1 MTFTKWKGTK
11 GEYEIGSPMD
21 GGAPGGWFTGF
32 IVDSST
38 IAPMWAR
45 RAVHGRMEEKL
56 MPDFDFDTRTPQEA
70 SEPNRPRMRLI
81 ANRLNRLLSA
91 AKLRVWSMASTL
103 RRSLMTNKLRNLL
116 IGGVLIFVVAPAS
129 VGLLLYSL
137 GRTNYPQQAEY
148 LNGKIVFEYTSES
161 GTRIWTMNADG
172 SNMTPVKESVD
183 GENVALSPDGEK
195 IAFTEI
201 NEKVDTSASASAS
214 ASASGPPTI
223 SVPHV
228 FVKNAGGSDK
238 NRLLN
243 SPAAEPAWS
252 PAGQQ
257 IAVSSDE
264 KWSTEGLES
273 GKCDIY
279 VVDLD
284 GSDPPKRLT
293 GESGCETD
301 PAWSPD
307 GAEIAF
313 SCPRQRT
320 YDICVVNAD
329 GSGTRRRLTD
339 DPGADAEPSWSPS
352 GSEIAFTHYSHDGDT
367 DIRKT
372 NVDGSGNALLTFSP
386 LSEAEPTWSPD
397 GEQISFVRYSLA
409 VEGYAES
416 PMAIYKMDS
425 DGTDPVLIKNFEKPV
440 AHNPAWWGT
449 PQQDVGVEQATEEVH
464 TEQAMKDWQALPEAE
479 LQTYMDQ
486 INRLVQEENLRESEE
501 DSSVRRLAKKE
512 TLDLLRRLDK
522 SRKEELVR
530 FLAEA
535 DVVQILDLSEVDLN
549 DTNLSGVDLS
559 GAHMHFTALH
569 GANLNGANLSDADL
583 SEANLTNTDLS
594 NANLSG
600 ANLYGAGL
608 DDAVLS
614 SANLSHANLKYS
626 EVNDATL
633 TNADLRGTDL
643 SDVYLYSSDLSG
655 ANLSGANLSGALL
668 PHANLSGAT
677 GVTEQSLER
686 QILPEASYGL
696 DGTTM
701 PDGSIHPCVRPCT

>member
-91 AKLRVWSMASTL
+91 ATLRVWSMASTF

-116 IGGVLIFVVAPAS
+116 IGGVLIFVVAPGS

-264 KWSTEGLES
+264 QWSTEGLES

-279 VVDLD
+279 VVDVD

-339 DPGADAEPSWSPS
+339 DPGTDIQPSWSPS
-352 GSEIAFTHYSHDGDT
+352 SSEIAFTHQSKDGDT

-397 GEQISFVRYSLA
+397 GEQISFVRHVPGTVPGYT
-409 VEGYAES
+409 EG
-416 PMAIYKMDS
+416 PMAIYRMDY
-425 DGTDPVLIKNFEKPV
+425 DGTDPVLIKDFEKAV
-440 AHNPAWWGT
+440 AHYPEWRGT
-449 PQQDVGVEQATEEVH
+449 PQQDVGVEWATGDEH
-464 TEQAMKDWQALPEAE
+464 TEQAIKDWQALPKAE

-486 INRLVQEENLRESEE
+486 INHLLGQKKLRESSL
-501 DSSVRRLAKKE
+501 DSPARQLAEKW
-512 TLDLLRRLDK
+512 TPGLLWRLDK
-522 SRKEELVR
+522 SRKGDLVR
-530 FLAEA
+530 FLAEE
-535 DVVQILDLSEVDLN
+535 DMVQILFQNPADLSGV
-549 DTNLSGVDLS
+549 NLSGVDLS
-559 GAHMHFTALH
+559 GA
-569 GANLNGANLSDADL
+569 NLSQPDL
-583 SEANLTNTDLS
+583 SDV
-594 NANLSG
+594 NLSG
-600 ANLYGAGL
+600 ANLSGAHL
-608 DDAVLS
+608 N
-614 SANLSHANLKYS
+614 SA
-626 EVNDATL
+626 
-633 TNADLRGTDL
+633 G
-643 SDVYLYSSDLSG
+643 LSG
-655 ANLSGANLSGALL
+655 ANLSGANLSDAHGGTTNLTYTNL
-668 PHANLSGAT
+668 SHANLSGANLYDVDLNHAVLSSANLSNANLKY
-677 GVTEQSLER
+677 GEVY
-686 QILPEASYGL
+686 EANLSKA
-696 DGTTM
+696 
-701 PDGSIHPCVRPCT
+701 

>member
-103 RRSLMTNKLRNLL
+103 RRSLMTNKLRNLW

-214 ASASGPPTI
+214 ASGPPTI

-228 FVKNAGGSDK
+228 FVRNVDGSK
-238 NRLLN
+238 KVRLLDA
-243 SPAAEPAWS
+243 PAHEPAWS
-252 PAGQQ
+252 PTGQQ

-264 KWSTEGLES
+264 KWSSEGMES
-273 GKCDIY
+273 GECDIY
-279 VVDLD
+279 VVDLG

-293 GESGCETD
+293 RESGCETD

-313 SCPRQRT
+313 TSGLGVH
-320 YDICVVNAD
+320 YVNDIYVVSAGGSGNDIYVVNA
-329 GSGTRRRLTD
+329 
-339 DPGADAEPSWSPS
+339 
-352 GSEIAFTHYSHDGDT
+352 
-367 DIRKT
+367 
-372 NVDGSGNALLTFSP
+372 
-386 LSEAEPTWSPD
+386 
-397 GEQISFVRYSLA
+397 
-409 VEGYAES
+409 
-416 PMAIYKMDS
+416 
-425 DGTDPVLIKNFEKPV
+425 
-440 AHNPAWWGT
+440 
-449 PQQDVGVEQATEEVH
+449 
-464 TEQAMKDWQALPEAE
+464 
-479 LQTYMDQ
+479 
-486 INRLVQEENLRESEE
+486 
-501 DSSVRRLAKKE
+501 
-512 TLDLLRRLDK
+512 
-522 SRKEELVR
+522 
-530 FLAEA
+530 
-535 DVVQILDLSEVDLN
+535 
-549 DTNLSGVDLS
+549 
-559 GAHMHFTALH
+559 
-569 GANLNGANLSDADL
+569 
-583 SEANLTNTDLS
+583 
-594 NANLSG
+594 
-600 ANLYGAGL
+600 
-608 DDAVLS
+608 
-614 SANLSHANLKYS
+614 
-626 EVNDATL
+626 
-633 TNADLRGTDL
+633 
-643 SDVYLYSSDLSG
+643 
-655 ANLSGANLSGALL
+655 
-668 PHANLSGAT
+668 
-677 GVTEQSLER
+677 
-686 QILPEASYGL
+686 
-696 DGTTM
+696 
-701 PDGSIHPCVRPCT
+701 